1 MAIILNGKEISK
13 ERKAQMKIQVEQLRQ
28 TYGRPP
34 HLAVVLVGDDPAS
47 LSYVRGKEKACL
59 EVGIFNT
66 TIRLSEQ
73 TSEKELLECI
83 AELNENPLID
93 GILVQLPLP
102 EQIREFVIINAISL
116 EKDVDGFHPRN
127 VAGLYLKQPCLYPCT
142 PKGILTLLKSIPDFS
157 LDGKKAVVIGRSNIV
172 GLPTFKMLL
181 DQNVTVSVAHSKTE
195 NLQELTQSADILV
208 VAVGK
213 PKFLKAEMV
222 RPGVV
227 VIDVGINRDPQTNKL
242 CGDVDFEQVEP
253 LASYITKVPGGVGPM
268 TICSLMENTIE
279 VFEKRVAKK

>member
-28 TYGRPP
+28 KYGRPP

>member
-28 TYGRPP
+28 KYGRPP

-127 VAGLYLKQPCLYPCT
+127 VVGLYLKQPCLYPCT
-142 PKGILTLLKSIPDFS
+142 PKGIMTLLKSIPDFS
-157 LDGKKAVVIGRSNIV
+157 LAGKKAVVIGRSNIV